1 MSHFYLVLLKED
13 NGFVIIAVAPHS
25 EDKVEKSPVS
35 TVCCLSAT
43 IS

>member
-1 MSHFYLVLLKED
+1 MSHSYLVQSKGD
-13 NGFVIIAVAPHS
+13 NGFVIIAVASHS

-43 IS
+43 TS